1 MQSKSAAIQ
10 PLASR
15 FLLFA
20 LLPVLAALTLG
31 FATRPAGAAQAT
43 LEWAAPANT
52 AVAGYK
58 IYYGTASRSYT
69 QSVDVGNLTSYTLS
83 NLSDGRTYYFALMG
97 YDSSGNKSG
106 YSNEMSKTFAST
118 YSITA
123 TSGSGGTVT
132 PSGAA
137 SSSTASSGTTTITTV
152 SVAQGGSAS
161 FSIAPAA
168 GYAIAGVTVD
178 GSSVGAVSSYTFSN
192 VTASHAISATFVAR
206 SFTISASAGAGGSI
220 TPSGTT
226 TVNSGS
232 SQGYTITP
240 ATGYKVASVTV
251 DGAPVGALS
260 SYTFSNVG
268 ANHTIAA
275 TFAATFV
282 SSAVLTSTTSFQNL
296 AFPSQYGSFTAS
308 FDAVPSANYID
319 AVTSLAGVPVRYYS
333 DCAAGIRF
341 NKSGTIDARN
351 GGGYA
356 AGVAVPYQGGR
367 SYHFRMVVNVT
378 TRTYDV
384 YVTPSGGSEIMLATR
399 YPFRTEQASATVL
412 NNLAV
417 IAPAG
422 SHKVLNFRM

>member
-192 VTASHAISATFVAR
+192 V
-206 SFTISASAGAGGSI
+206 
-220 TPSGTT
+220 
-226 TVNSGS
+226 
-232 SQGYTITP
+232 
-240 ATGYKVASVTV
+240 
-251 DGAPVGALS
+251 
-260 SYTFSNVG
+260 G